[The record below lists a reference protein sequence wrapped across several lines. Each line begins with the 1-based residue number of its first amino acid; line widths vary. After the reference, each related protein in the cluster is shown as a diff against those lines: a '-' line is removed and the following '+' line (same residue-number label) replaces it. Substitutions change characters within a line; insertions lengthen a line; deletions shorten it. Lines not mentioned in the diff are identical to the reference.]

1 MVGFYMAK
9 KDKYATKDRWVLT
22 RFRNTSL
29 AVPVVVPTEAQV
41 DVILSALEPQIRAE
55 CEKVNNVTMR
65 VAFVEEVEP

>member
-1 MVGFYMAK
+1 MAK

-22 RFRNTSL
+22 RFRNTGL

>member
-1 MVGFYMAK
+1 MAK

-41 DVILSALEPQIRAE
+41 DVILGSLEPAIRSE